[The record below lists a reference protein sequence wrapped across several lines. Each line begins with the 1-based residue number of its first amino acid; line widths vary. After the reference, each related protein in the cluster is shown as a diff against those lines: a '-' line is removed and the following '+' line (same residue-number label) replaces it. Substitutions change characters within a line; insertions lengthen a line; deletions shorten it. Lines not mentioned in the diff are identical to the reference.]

1 MINFYD
7 IAVSLSLAIL
17 NFLNGVSDFI
27 KDNSDLFLLILPIGD
42 VVSFIQKT
50 PILNKLFSLIQIR

>member
-50 PILNKLFSLIQIR
+50 PILNNLFSLIQIR

>member
-1 MINFYD
+1 MTSFYD
-7 IAVSLSLAIL
+7 VALSLSLTIL
-17 NFLNGVSDFI
+17 NLLNGVSDFI

-50 PILNKLFSLIQIR
+50 PILSNLFSLIQIR

>member
-1 MINFYD
+1 MTSFYD
-7 IAVSLSLAIL
+7 VALSLSLAIL
-17 NFLNGVSDFI
+17 NFLDGVSDFI

-50 PILNKLFSLIQIR
+50 PILSNLFSLIQIR

>member
-1 MINFYD
+1 MTSFYD

-17 NFLNGVSDFI
+17 SFLNGVSDFI

-42 VVSFIQKT
+42 IVSFIQKT
-50 PILNKLFSLIQIR
+50 PILSNLFSLIQIR

>member
-1 MINFYD
+1 MTSFYD
-7 IAVSLSLAIL
+7 IALSLSLAIL
-17 NFLNGVSDFI
+17 RFLNGVSDFI